1 MRGST
6 VVESKKPSHNKEK
19 YREFMIGIL
28 KRKRSSTVLHPKKGI
43 ISSDLTDR
51 RLYDRLMALTTAYKA
66 KLERG
71 AKISQ
76 ILQACPEI
84 LLEALTPSDTRAL
97 KLFLSHEKREIRS
110 KESNKRRGRPK
121 STSLMKKKSNA
132 DRCEKHT
139 KTSSEAV
146 KETSECDNSK
156 DKDSKALIAASGAV
170 IE

>member
-1 MRGST
+1 
-6 VVESKKPSHNKEK
+6 
-19 YREFMIGIL
+19 
-28 KRKRSSTVLHPKKGI
+28 
-43 ISSDLTDR
+43 
-51 RLYDRLMALTTAYKA
+51 MALTTAYKV

-97 KLFLSHEKREIRS
+97 NLFLSREKREIRS
-110 KESNKRRGRPK
+110 KESNKRRATPK
-121 STSLMKKKSNA
+121 STSLMKKKSNV
-132 DRCEKHT
+132 DRCEKRT